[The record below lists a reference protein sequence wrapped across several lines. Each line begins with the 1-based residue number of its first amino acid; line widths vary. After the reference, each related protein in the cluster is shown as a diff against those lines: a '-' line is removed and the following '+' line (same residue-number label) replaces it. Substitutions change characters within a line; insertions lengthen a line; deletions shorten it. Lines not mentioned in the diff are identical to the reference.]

1 LHVSRNRV
9 VVATH
14 ARRHL
19 IDDDDRMD
27 RRVKVTRPAEPTKGD
42 EVLRIVDPHG
52 SVSFGPIVL
61 ATTDPRSLVL

>member
-1 LHVSRNRV
+1 VKAEREKPPCILKHRYHVRRNLAGKAVTIESSDGLLHVSRNRV

-27 RRVKVTRPAEPTKGD
+27 RRVR
-42 EVLRIVDPHG
+42 
-52 SVSFGPIVL
+52 
-61 ATTDPRSLVL
+61 